1 MQKIYIM
8 KQVTVALDVFLGYTH
23 HGYVS
28 KTHNLV
34 IEISDEVAV
43 ILQDLQTHL
52 ECPLTDEDITGAIKK
67 KKQLQPLKEL
77 HEILM
82 TRCYDLETLH
92 WSEDYCYQVSDSQI
106 KKSFKQDIE
115 DGLYTPQPDDE
126 DYKGRLYFSKCQDHY
141 YSFAI
146 SSLAFCPLEVY
157 PCNASFPHLYTVKIT
172 PQGDFSCIC
181 QKKVV
186 PLQGEK
192 IYEYHENSCCI
203 FRCVLRL

>member
-1 MQKIYIM
+1 MTPCVYLVIIVYSCICQKKVVPLRGEKYTNIM
-8 KQVTVALDVFLGYTH
+8 KTIIVSLDVFLGYTH

-28 KTHNLV
+28 KTHNVV
-34 IEISDEVAV
+34 IEVSDDVAV

-52 ECPLTDEDITGAIKK
+52 ECPLTDEDITSAIKK

-92 WSEDYCYQVSDSQI
+92 WSEDYCYQVSDSRI

-126 DYKGRLYFSKCQDHY
+126 DYKGRLYFSKCQEHY
-141 YSFAI
+141 FQWIFDNAVNDVWFSYARTGFD
-146 SSLAFCPLEVY
+146 
-157 PCNASFPHLYTVKIT
+157 PCCMVQTGTYTYQILN
-172 PQGDFSCIC
+172 I
-181 QKKVV
+181 
-186 PLQGEK
+186 E
-192 IYEYHENSCCI
+192 
-203 FRCVLRL
+203 